1 MEKENMI
8 SDELLENITGGK
20 LPVGWQ
26 KMADALYPQYKAQ
39 YPDVTYE
46 EACVL
51 IQPYITDPEDY
62 ALVIEYIK
70 KFLFYEKFF
79 I

>member
-1 MEKENMI
+1 MI

-51 IQPYITDPEDY
+51 LESFFTDPEDL
-62 ALVIEYIK
+62 ALVKEYIK
-70 KFLFYEKFF
+70 KYFK
-79 I
+79 